1 VDKNYEIISG
11 IREVHHGVHRND
23 LTIDQH
29 LAKEWNGDIGKPMC
43 VYKIKKMIVIMRR
56 SKKISGVQFCDYLN
70 AHREP
75 VLHGLNQR
83 WLISICDTIA
93 DYSTGERRIHATW
106 IGTLFKRTMIQ
117 DSFLHHATDWELN
130 QNNILNKMPLIDD
143 SRFAEPLEIPGLDG
157 AVTVTNTQTDLV
169 DNITI
174 RITNVLKE
182 DPLMFDI
189 YQKLL
194 ELHKN
199 SDSIY
204 GLWNKL
210 KHEG

>member
-1 VDKNYEIISG
+1 
-11 IREVHHGVHRND
+11 
-23 LTIDQH
+23 
-29 LAKEWNGDIGKPMC
+29 
-43 VYKIKKMIVIMRR
+43 
-56 SKKISGVQFCDYLN
+56 
-70 AHREP
+70 
-75 VLHGLNQR
+75 
-83 WLISICDTIA
+83 
-93 DYSTGERRIHATW
+93 
-106 IGTLFKRTMIQ
+106 
-117 DSFLHHATDWELN
+117 
-130 QNNILNKMPLIDD
+130 MPLIDD

-169 DNITI
+169 DNINI